1 VSLSKMRY
9 MSAMKQRVREM
20 TTRTSMIFSKIF
32 CRFPSSSTV
41 CSMVAVLPKKVFF
54 PVNCRAAQG
63 SMSEHYVERDDGHD
77 RTNCTWMQMLTYLRK
92 DAGRE
97 DSSASRQHCKC
108 YLSFKSR
115 SKAHRG
121 EFTVQSQKF
130 ALRISRPSLP
140 PQCPPPLLG

>member
-1 VSLSKMRY
+1 MRRDLLVSLSKIRY

-63 SMSEHYVERDDGHD
+63 SMSEHIWEEIMAIIEQTAPG
-77 RTNCTWMQMLTYLRK
+77 
-92 DAGRE
+92 
-97 DSSASRQHCKC
+97 CKC
-108 YLSFKSR
+108 
-115 SKAHRG
+115 
-121 EFTVQSQKF
+121 
-130 ALRISRPSLP
+130 
-140 PQCPPPLLG
+140 